1 MMFSTQLSSSQK
13 SLLSKAEDTAEEALH
28 KVKHILPHIARLC
41 FVVTFLEDIARVWCY
56 WDLFLEFWLFTYSLS
71 WSGAQFM
78 VTLHFFSELVPIVLL
93 LLRKQLYGAITVL
106 TIILLLSGY
115 FTGELLDRTFY
126 SRTIPVL
133 GGFMFIIASELKPN
147 RRSLM
152 AGLPSAS
159 EETQTRTYFQ
169 LFGRIFLVIM
179 FTINLWRSEYTLFFA
194 LETFVG
200 YILIIMV
207 LVGYKTRLATGI
219 QSFWMFFMNFYH
231 FAYWNIPKEDIFHRS
246 NMQFHFY
253 QTLSIIGGLL
263 FCVSMGAGEIS
274 VDAHKKKL

>member
-1 MMFSTQLSSSQK
+1 
-13 SLLSKAEDTAEEALH
+13 
-28 KVKHILPHIARLC
+28 
-41 FVVTFLEDIARVWCY
+41 
-56 WDLFLEFWLFTYSLS
+56 
-71 WSGAQFM
+71 
-78 VTLHFFSELVPIVLL
+78 
-93 LLRKQLYGAITVL
+93 
-106 TIILLLSGY
+106 
-115 FTGELLDRTFY
+115 
-126 SRTIPVL
+126 
-133 GGFMFIIASELKPN
+133 
-147 RRSLM
+147 M